1 MTPGLTVLKAH
12 TRPADTMAAFE
23 RAIVAR
29 GMKVFARIDFA
40 ADAEAAG
47 LQLGPTLLTIFGNP
61 KIGTELLQLNQLAGI
76 DLPLKALAWSTPDGH
91 WLSYNEPSFVAE
103 RHELHA
109 KAVILKM
116 SEALAGAAD
125 EAVNTVPPSLD
136 ESTMGVRK

>member
-1 MTPGLTVLKAH
+1 MTPGLTVLKAR
-12 TRPADTMAAFE
+12 TSPADTMAAFE

-40 ADAEAAG
+40 ADAEAVG

-61 KIGTELLQLNQLAGI
+61 KVGTQLLQRDQRAGI

-103 RHELHA
+103 RHELDA

-116 SEALAGAAD
+116 SQALAGAAD
-125 EAVNTVPPSLD
+125 EAVNTVSPSLD